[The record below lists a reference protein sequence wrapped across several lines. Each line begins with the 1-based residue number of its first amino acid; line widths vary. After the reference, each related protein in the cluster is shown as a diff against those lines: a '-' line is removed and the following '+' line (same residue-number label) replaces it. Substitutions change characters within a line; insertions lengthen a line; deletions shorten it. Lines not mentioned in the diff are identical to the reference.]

1 MSEQD
6 RPPNIDHRAHF
17 TRLGLELAQLA
28 APRPTSSRSI
38 KDPKLRERSK
48 PAEGGGGLRPP
59 VTSSPPKAAGG
70 AVRRRRSCERSEP
83 AGAAE
88 QFAEG
93 EAASGASTPKAAGG
107 AVRRRRSCGGP
118 RPPVTSSPPKA
129 AGGAVRRRRSC
140 GGLRPPVTSSTPKA
154 AGGAVRR
161 RRSCGGPRPP
171 LFAPRHLSCAFSSLE
186 RHVGGARSSAPRHGK
201 FAGWTTSC
209 LVGPLLSALRRTST
223 YLCEGP
229 RFRKEAF

>member
-118 RPPVTSSPPKA
+118 RPP
-129 AGGAVRRRRSC
+129 
-140 GGLRPPVTSSTPKA
+140 
-154 AGGAVRR
+154 
-161 RRSCGGPRPP
+161 